1 MTKRKEK
8 VHLPKDSSHICEN
21 MSFAAAEAYKML
33 RTKLGL
39 ILPGNPDSPEQ
50 KCRLIG
56 VTSALRD
63 EGKSTTAVNLAY
75 TMAESKKQVLLIE
88 ADMRLPSI
96 HKRLGL
102 SVSPGLSEL
111 LTSDSTDVCMQQ
123 YPTKNGSALNVIAS
137 GEIPPLPSELLES
150 KKMKMLLERSAEEFD
165 YVIVDLPPVTVVTDA
180 ISLSAI
186 LDGMLLVVR
195 ENYCDSRSLQDAMN
209 QFRLA
214 NVRLLGVVMNES
226 NGMGTGGSNYN
237 YRYGSHYSK
246 KYYYSQSY
254 QDEYKQA
261 SGGGNRVNNKK

>member
-21 MSFAAAEAYKML
+21 MSFTAAEAYKML

-39 ILPGNPDSPEQ
+39 ILPGNPDSPER

-56 VTSALRD
+56 VTSALRG

-111 LTSDSTDVCMQQ
+111 LTSDATDVCMQQ